1 MTVGRTLTLERIGKI
16 PAIEFRAGDDGSVE
30 FRYLVE
36 DGGNYPGFDGHWR
49 VMSEW
54 DRRQQLRMGGRLAE
68 WLKAIAGGVEK

>member
-1 MTVGRTLTLERIGKI
+1 M
-16 PAIEFRAGDDGSVE
+16 EFRAHQDGSVE

-36 DGGNYPGFDGHWR
+36 DGGNYPGFDGLWR

-68 WLKAIAGGVEK
+68 WLRAVEESVKK